1 MQIGKILYPVTT
13 LGIGE
18 RLGIWTQGCNRF
30 CRGCSNPELQTFDE
44 TKDVSPQKVFDATI
58 GWAFDGV
65 TISGGEPF
73 LQAKDLKA
81 LVQLYSEAG
90 VEDILVYTGFT
101 LEELAA
107 KKNEDIDYVLANISV
122 LIDGP
127 FVETLVDEV
136 PLRGSTNQRVWVL
149 NEKYQKA
156 YGAYLKEEKKVDI
169 FYFSD
174 DAHFIGIPFAGY
186 DALYK
191 KLLTHRRRK

>member
-44 TKDVSPQKVFDATI
+44 TKDVSPQAIFDATI
-58 GWAFDGV
+58 GWEFNGV

-127 FVETLVDEV
+127 FVEALVDEV
-136 PLRGSTNQRVWVL
+136 PLRGSSNQRVWVL
-149 NEKYQKA
+149 NEKYQRRT
-156 YGAYLKEEKKVDI
+156 GRISKKRKRWI
-169 FYFSD
+169 SSTFQMMLTLSAFLLQ
-174 DAHFIGIPFAGY
+174 GMM
-186 DALYK
+186 LYTK
-191 KLLTHRRRK
+191 NF

>member
-13 LGIGE
+13 LGVGE

-44 TKDVSPQKVFDATI
+44 TKDVPPQKIFDATI
-58 GWAFDGV
+58 GWEFDGV
-65 TISGGEPF
+65 TISGGAPF
-73 LQAKDLKA
+73 LQEKDLKT

-107 KKNEDIDYVLANISV
+107 KKDKNIDYVLANISV

-127 FVETLVDEV
+127 FVEALVDEV
-136 PLRGSTNQRVWVL
+136 PLRGSSNQRVWVL
-149 NEKYQKA
+149 NEKYRQA
-156 YGAYLKEEKKVDI
+156 YQAYLKEEKKVDI

-191 KLLTHRRRK
+191 KLLTNRRRK